1 MEWEEYLN
9 SYQFNEPTT
18 PSNRGN
24 VASDDLPSFEA
35 NLVRKEDLFE
45 HLAHQLGMLKLNDA
59 ERRIA
64 MLIIG
69 NLDGDGYLKVPS
81 DEGDPLIPPASE
93 AGVRRAGAQRAFGK
107 IQVLDPQG

>member
-24 VASDDLPSFEA
+24 VDSDDLPSFEA

-45 HLAHQLGMLKLNDA
+45 HLAHQLGLLKLNDA

-64 MLIIG
+64 KLIIG
-69 NLDGDGYLKVPS
+69 NLDGDGYLSDPS
-81 DEGDPLIPPASE
+81 DEGDPLTPLASD
-93 AGVRRAGAQRAFGK
+93 ADVPTALSQRL
-107 IQVLDPQG
+107 V